1 MTKMLAQELEL
12 CPNDTAMMMYGYNFT
27 NAWGKYLALVNVSK
41 FILEPY
47 MFKDYILPSSCCVLI
62 V

>member
-12 CPNDTAMMMYGYNFT
+12 RPNDTVMMYSYNFT

-47 MFKDYILPSSCCVLI
+47 MFKDYILTSSCSVLI